1 MSDILRSLVRI
12 RLCDQIQTF
21 TDIENVLQVAKSNPK
36 RWKQFAIVED
46 PIQRFAKAYTDT
58 CFNNPKWLDLPS
70 QEICKECGE
79 AGSGAL
85 SVGCFLNRY
94 NKRLR
99 KIADGETEADY
110 VDKRFLPQNWFCK
123 FHSTISSYQILKVPS
138 NQSKDYK
145 DVSANLGN
153 FFAANGVKKYQAE
166 VLGDAFKGFKLGPK
180 TKRAKE
186 VDEFAKTI
194 LAIQENPTLKEMIMK
209 TYYFDYFYFGYDML
223 NGTHK
228 HD

>member
-58 CFNNPKWLDLPS
+58 CFK
-70 QEICKECGE
+70 
-79 AGSGAL
+79 
-85 SVGCFLNRY
+85 
-94 NKRLR
+94 
-99 KIADGETEADY
+99 
-110 VDKRFLPQNWFCK
+110 FCK